1 MDRVRI
7 KVEYIYIHRG
17 VQKVRVLGLESWKKI
32 HACILLVNCDPHFT
46 LSFMIIESSA
56 SFDAERWYNKRF
68 AS

>member
-1 MDRVRI
+1 MDRVRVRI
-7 KVEYIYIHRG
+7 KVECIYIHRG
-17 VQKVRVLGLESWKKI
+17 VQSVRVRVFEKI
-32 HACILLVNCDPHFT
+32 HTCILLVNCDPHFT